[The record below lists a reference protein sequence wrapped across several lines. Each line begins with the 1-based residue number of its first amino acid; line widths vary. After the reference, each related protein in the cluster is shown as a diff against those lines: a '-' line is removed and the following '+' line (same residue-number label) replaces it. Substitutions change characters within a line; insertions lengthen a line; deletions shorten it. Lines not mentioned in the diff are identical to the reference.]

1 MNSTSADPTGRG
13 TAPGPDA
20 QAWVELLRML
30 AEEAPDAAFARW
42 LSRRGADGDCEL
54 PATVVEGYELA
65 RRTRDNSARRERRET
80 ELAALYATAGDLS
93 SLRDPDKVLTAIV
106 RRARALLVS
115 DVAYITLID
124 KADEVTTM
132 RVEVGMQTS
141 ALREM
146 RLEHGTGVSGM
157 VAKTGE
163 AFWTADYLNDR
174 RIVHVIDDIVAEEGL
189 SAVLGV
195 PLVLGNQVLG
205 VLFAADRR
213 SRVFAPDEVALLT
226 SLGNHAAIAL
236 NNARMF
242 EESRAALDEL
252 TSAHAAMKAHA
263 ELVEKSALVHDRL
276 ADLILQGAE
285 MAGVVDALADVL
297 AADVLV
303 LGPDGAELA
312 RSAAMPPTI
321 HAMLRSRASGSPN
334 GDDGEQWSEAR
345 HRALALGRTVAFH
358 PPPEGDD
365 RDRDQDLW
373 ITPIIAGTEQFGVLL
388 STRSGLFS
396 EAELRTLERGAQVT
410 ALLLLMGRSVAAAE
424 QAVRGELLDDLFS
437 SYPIDEAGLQRR
449 AEWLGL
455 DVSADHA
462 VVAAR
467 PVEQAQRAAALEAAN
482 LLARDLGGIAGE
494 HDGSIVCLIP
504 ALAADDAAERV
515 ASGILKVADAG
526 ATVGAGGPA
535 HGVVGLAKAHL
546 DAARCE
552 RILLALGRPGARA
565 TPSDLG
571 IYGLLFSGAPRE
583 QIDAFIHDRLGPL
596 IRYDAEHGTD
606 LVVTLREYYAAAG
619 NVARAAS
626 ALYLHTNTLRQR
638 LARIGDLIGAT
649 WAQDQLELHVAV
661 RIHEI
666 IREL

>member
-1 MNSTSADPTGRG
+1 VDGEMSSLLVPEAEG
-13 TAPGPDA
+13 
-20 QAWVELLRML
+20 WVELLRML
-30 AEEAPDAAFARW
+30 ADEAPDASFTRW
-42 LSRRGADGDCEL
+42 LSRHGAGDGREL
-54 PATVVEGYELA
+54 PAVVVEGYELA

-93 SLRDPDKVLTAIV
+93 SLRDTDKVLTAIV

-124 KADEVTTM
+124 KGGDVTTM

-146 RLEHGTGVSGM
+146 RLAHGTGVSGL

-163 AFWTADYLNDR
+163 PFWTPDYLHDR

-213 SRVFAPDEVALLT
+213 SRVFGPEEVALLT

-242 EESRAALDEL
+242 EESRAALEEL
-252 TSAHAAMKAHA
+252 TRAHAAMKTHA

-297 AADVLV
+297 QADVLV
-303 LGPDGAELA
+303 VGPDGTELA
-312 RSAAMPPTI
+312 RSAAMPGGI
-321 HAMLRSRASGSPN
+321 HDTLRAHVAGEAEV
-334 GDDGEQWSEAR
+334 GQDDDERFSDAR
-345 HRALALGRTVAFH
+345 GHAFRLGRTARFH
-358 PPPEGDD
+358 IPAAT
-365 RDRDQDLW
+365 QDIW
-373 ITPIIAGTEQFGVLL
+373 ITPIIAGTEHFAMML
-388 STRSGLFS
+388 STRVEDFAES
-396 EAELRTLERGAQVT
+396 ELRTLERGAQVT

-424 QAVRGELLDDLFS
+424 QAVRGELLDDLLS
-437 SYPIDEAGLQRR
+437 SYPVGEASLRRR
-449 AEWLGL
+449 AELLGVDL
-455 DVSADHA
+455 TADHA
-462 VVAAR
+462 VVVAR
-467 PVEQAQRAAALEAAN
+467 PVDQTQRAAVLQAAN
-482 LLARDLGGIAGE
+482 LLVRELGGVAGE
-494 HDGSIVCLIP
+494 HDGSVVCLLP
-504 ALAADDAAERV
+504 GLTADHAADRL
-515 ASGILKVADAG
+515 ASGTGQLADGG
-526 ATVGAGGPA
+526 ATVGAAGPA
-535 HGVVGLAKAHL
+535 NGVVGLPKAYL

-552 RILLALGRPGARA
+552 RILLALGRPGTRA
-565 TPSDLG
+565 TPRDLG
-571 IYGLLFSGAPRE
+571 IYGLLFSGASRD
-583 QIDAFIHDRLGPL
+583 QIEVFLDDRLGPL
-596 IRYDAEHGTD
+596 VRYDAEHGTD
-606 LVVTLREYYAAAG
+606 LVFTLRAYFSAAG
-619 NVARAAS
+619 NVAKAAG

-638 LARIGDLIGAT
+638 LARIGELIGEG
-649 WAQDQLELHVAV
+649 WREEQQLELHVAV

-666 IREL
+666 IREI